1 MRANKPWL
9 TQDANTLNKWYK
21 ICIHGLFNIWLAQA
35 TAYPGLKA
43 LGCAYTSFGLHCFW
57 VAEAMCIF
65 WVCAVLFSVLML

>member
-9 TQDANTLNKWYK
+9 TLDANTLNKWYK

-43 LGCAYTSFGLHCFW
+43 LVLQCFW
-57 VAEAMCIF
+57 LAEAMSIC